1 MNVASP
7 HLVTCGSPPGERETG
22 DTPQS
27 RYSSVRICPRQWLD
41 VLNMSHF
48 KPKFTSTQ
56 KTEDEK
62 TPLLNPEITSI
73 QKASKDKWQ
82 DRVNPQWKRV
92 AEEFNNIIEEKGV
105 GSLVMV
111 DTTKFSEEEIRASA
125 DSYCLWSTNGNVDC
139 SQCGILKTPC
149 DACLFILPRLT
160 RVELLQR
167 CMRYT
172 DSHFM
177 DDKGVVC
184 LLCPDPKTPI
194 CHGNIWTSQGYLN
207 CYKDGLIMLEEK
219 IERRREELA
228 SASAASPEF
237 YEIYEQRMCELLELR
252 EHAEDRVNKTFP
264 DVTPASEMFDE
275 MSLPTV
281 PTHKLNKEMT
291 ECVICGTR
299 SLENQMCHGAPTIT
313 GPEYI
318 DISSDC
324 IITDI
329 SNNIVM
335 SGEVTDPPAEERS
348 VKSVEAEII
357 PVETERDEPMI
368 DCWCK
373 YEVISFFYIL

>member
-1 MNVASP
+1 
-7 HLVTCGSPPGERETG
+7 
-22 DTPQS
+22 
-27 RYSSVRICPRQWLD
+27 
-41 VLNMSHF
+41 MSHF

-62 TPLLNPEITSI
+62 TPLLNPEITSV
-73 QKASKDKWQ
+73 QKPSKDKWQ

-160 RVELLQR
+160 RVQLLER

-177 DDKGVVC
+177 DDKGMVC
-184 LLCPDPKTPI
+184 LLCPDPKTPV

-207 CYKDGLIMLEEK
+207 CYKDELIMLEEK

-264 DVTPASEMFDE
+264 DVTPASETFDE
-275 MSLPTV
+275 MSQPSV

-313 GPEYI
+313 EPEYI
-318 DISSDC
+318 DISDEC

-335 SGEVTDPPAEERS
+335 SGEVTDPPAEEGS
-348 VKSVEAEII
+348 VKPVEAEII
-357 PVETERDEPMI
+357 PVEVERDEPMI